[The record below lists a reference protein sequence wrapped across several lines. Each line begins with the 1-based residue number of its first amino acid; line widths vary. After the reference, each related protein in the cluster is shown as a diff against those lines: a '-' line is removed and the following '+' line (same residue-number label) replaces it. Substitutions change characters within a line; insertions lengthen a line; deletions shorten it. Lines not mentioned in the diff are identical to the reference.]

1 MLTPPTV
8 AVAVATTAVPA
19 AAAWLGEAAAGLG
32 AAAAEGVV
40 VVAEPELVDELP
52 QAARVIGAIMRAQV
66 TVNDRRF
73 IIIGTFFAG
82 VECPQ

>member
-1 MLTPPTV
+1 
-8 AVAVATTAVPA
+8 VAVATTAVPA
-19 AAAWLGEAAAGLG
+19 EVAAGLG
-32 AAAAEGVV
+32 AAAAWLGAATAEGVE

-52 QAARVIGAIMRAQV
+52 QAARVIGAIIRAQV
-66 TVNDRRF
+66 TVSDLMF